1 MHFYLHN
8 IGFLLP
14 DSCLYI
20 DTFLLFA
27 TDGASFYD
35 ILVKFIYQALRQ
47 REKECPE
54 DERDWVLMEAMNSKK
69 LLSGGTFRNVLGRRF
84 NEVITPYFT
93 ELIAHA
99 DQNNNLDLLG
109 ATNQKTPISVFWLE
123 MFSLIC
129 GQIDFSS
136 VILGKGTDVKTLFSC
151 KLPFSW
157 FVKEEVEAQRTHP
170 LG

>member
-1 MHFYLHN
+1 MHSYLHN
-8 IGFLLP
+8 IGFLLS
-14 DSCLYI
+14 DSFSYI
-20 DTFLLFA
+20 DTLHLFA
-27 TDGASFYD
+27 TDDAPFYA
-35 ILVKFIYQALRQ
+35 ILVKFIYQALRH
-47 REKECPE
+47 REKECLI
-54 DERDWVLMEAMNSKK
+54 DERDWVVMEAMNSKK
-69 LLSGGTFRNVLGRRF
+69 LLTGGTFRNVLGRRF

-99 DQNNNLDLLG
+99 DQNNNLDLLD

-129 GQIDFSS
+129 SQIDFSS
-136 VILGKGTDVKTLFSC
+136 VLQGKRTEVKTLFSC

-157 FVKEEVEAQRTHP
+157 FVREEVEAQRTNP